1 MIEVSAIFLVV
12 IALALLFDFMNGWND
27 AASNIATVIST
38 RALSPLAAVCLA
50 ALLNFAGAYLST
62 RVARTVS
69 ADLVDATRVT
79 APMLLAALTV
89 ATAWVAGT
97 ALAGISVSST
107 HALIG
112 SLLGAVI
119 AGAGG
124 TALRGDVLLTLIA
137 LVGAPL
143 VALGAGFVL
152 MGLFL
157 VAFRSLPPRELGI
170 VFGKLQLLSASALAL
185 AHGTTDAQK
194 IMGVIVI
201 ALVATGS
208 AHPTEVPFWVM
219 SLAAVMIGVGAM
231 VGGWRAIHGRG
242 TVLMRI
248 RSVQA
253 FASEAAAS
261 GVLFGAAALGLPIS
275 ATQVTAGSVVGVS
288 ATKSTSALR
297 HGVNVGALYVSAV
310 TLPTCAVAAA
320 LLAVIIS

>member
-1 MIEVSAIFLVV
+1 MIEVSALFLVV

-97 ALAGISVSST
+97 ALAGVSVSST

-137 LVGAPL
+137 LVSAPL

-208 AHPTEVPFWVM
+208 AHPTEVPFWVV

-288 ATKSTSALR
+288 ATKSASALR